1 MKRSGSSA
9 PFHFLSMLNSHLN
22 WLGTFDGLSDSKHTF
37 REQYSILYQKRE
49 DQMAETAMAETD
61 ERSGPELLRHYI
73 DNGFGSDINEAA
85 LTLGRTP
92 EELDSMLSGDM
103 TVDDDL
109 EMKIRG
115 IAEERSIDL

>member
-1 MKRSGSSA
+1 
-9 PFHFLSMLNSHLN
+9 
-22 WLGTFDGLSDSKHTF
+22 
-37 REQYSILYQKRE
+37 
-49 DQMAETAMAETD
+49 MAETAMAETD